1 MTNTFSN
8 ITLTRR
14 GRTSSAR
21 STCTVH
27 FVRFV
32 SILTISLTTLLTTQT
47 TRAASLQPAPASTPA
62 PTTTDPT
69 ITTAAAA
76 EDDDLVPPGTKV
88 DPVPIGI
95 EGRLIYRATGPR
107 AASIMRSP
115 AREDDEL
122 QLRIATITPERD
134 NAAYLYDLRYIARA
148 PGWYDLRQYLQH
160 VDGSDVTEAGGE
172 RALVKIVSILPEDHD
187 LSLNQFEGPNPA
199 ISSWYRVLLAAV
211 GVLWAI
217 PMIALIARKLRG
229 QEPPLPQPPAT
240 EPDLWAM
247 LEPLLKQLATGE
259 LSVRQ
264 RARLE
269 MLALGAWAKKLKVD
283 LRQRRTAIAALR
295 AHADAGKAV
304 TMLERWLHAPSADL
318 GSLRT
323 EAASVLI
330 PPPEPPPPAPPMK
343 LEFPP
348 TSPRGTPN
356 DEFANH
362 TAHANATHST
372 APARSGGAL

>member
-1 MTNTFSN
+1 MNTTPRTIPMPRNLTTSPRTH
-8 ITLTRR
+8 TLTRR
-14 GRTSSAR
+14 AILIPIAALTLTLNFTSAHALG
-21 STCTVH
+21 ST
-27 FVRFV
+27 R
-32 SILTISLTTLLTTQT
+32 QT
-47 TRAASLQPAPASTPA
+47 AP
-62 PTTTDPT
+62 TTDPT
-69 ITTAAAA
+69 TTTTTTTT
-76 EDDDLVPPGTKV
+76 EDDLVPPGTKV

-122 QLRIATITPERD
+122 QLRIATVTPEQ
-134 NAAYLYDLRYIARA
+134 NNTAFLYDLRYIARA

-160 VDGSDVTEAGGE
+160 VDGSDVTEGE
-172 RALVKIVSILPEDHD
+172 RALVKVISILPEDHD

-199 ISSWYRVLLAAV
+199 ISSWYRVILAALAA
-211 GVLWAI
+211 LWAV
-217 PMIALIARKLRG
+217 PMIALIARKIRG
-229 QEPPLPQPPAT
+229 QEPPLPEPPAT

-259 LSVRQ
+259 LSVRE

-283 LRQRRTAIAALR
+283 LRSRRTAIAALR
-295 AHADAGKAV
+295 THPGAGKAV
-304 TMLERWLHAPSADL
+304 ALLERWLHSPSADL
-318 GSLRT
+318 GSLRS
-323 EAASVLI
+323 EAASILI

-348 TSPRGTPN
+348 SRPGAPI

-362 TAHANATHST
+362 PST
-372 APARSGGAL
+372 AASTHSGGAR